1 MQSPCLSFQ
10 PFPTPHH
17 RHREEL
23 PKVNLELYTW
33 GSPRVG
39 NLALKEALADVPMFR
54 FLGVNDPVPHIPWL
68 SGFYQHC
75 SAGIYLFP
83 AEGGKCE
90 W

>member
-1 MQSPCLSFQ
+1 M
-10 PFPTPHH
+10 
-17 RHREEL
+17 
-23 PKVNLELYTW
+23 ELYTW

-54 FLGVNDPVPHIPWL
+54 FLGVNDPVPRIPWL

-83 AEGGKCE
+83 GEGGKCE
-90 W
+90 WFAINTEEEQPAKAEVVD